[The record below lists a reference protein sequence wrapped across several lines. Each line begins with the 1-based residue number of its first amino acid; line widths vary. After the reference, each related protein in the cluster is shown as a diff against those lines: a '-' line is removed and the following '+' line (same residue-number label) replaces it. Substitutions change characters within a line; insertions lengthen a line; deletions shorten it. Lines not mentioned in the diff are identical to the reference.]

1 VKSKHAKYPPSA
13 WDRLSACLLSLYL
26 EATQPDTISP
36 YAELGT
42 RLHKEAE
49 AHLRAETNTDPNGG
63 RHAEIIQAYLDHVR
77 AEAVGGD
84 LLIEQK
90 LAFNA
95 DLWGTA
101 DAVIFQTRTVQ
112 E

>member
-1 VKSKHAKYPPSA
+1 MAEHAKYPPSA
-13 WDRLSACLLSLYL
+13 WDRLSVCLLSLYL
-26 EATQPDTISP
+26 EVTQPDTVSP
-36 YAELGT
+36 YAEFGT
-42 RLHKEAE
+42 RLHKDAE
-49 AHLRAETNTDPNGG
+49 AHLRAGTNTDLNGG
-63 RHAEIIQAYLDHVR
+63 RHADIVQTYLDHVR
-77 AEAVGGD
+77 AESVGGD

-90 LAFNA
+90 LTFNT